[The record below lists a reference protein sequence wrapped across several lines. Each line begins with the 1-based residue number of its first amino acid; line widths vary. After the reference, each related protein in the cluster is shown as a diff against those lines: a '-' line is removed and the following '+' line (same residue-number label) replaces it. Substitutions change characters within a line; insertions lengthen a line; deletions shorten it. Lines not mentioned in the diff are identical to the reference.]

1 MYHSTVFTY
10 LNPNSS
16 DDNHSSEQS
25 PLHWQL
31 SGDINSSIA
40 PTYFCYSFQE
50 HDHWESPVCEA
61 SAHMRLCRKGFYSP
75 FCHLTSSAKGNLD
88 QAHLSHAASHQIV
101 FTFKESLKINR
112 TGNTEARHISKY
124 LLEAVDSEWPPNAS
138 TVRKLWEAKQ
148 SLGTR
153 YYGAP
158 SCKSVLLLQK
168 KPHLTHLL
176 MQPKCR
182 GQAVKTRHMQYQAKK
197 KNTLRGLALRTVIHI
212 KSQKSFSVAS
222 YHGASCIFTG
232 NFKEVH
238 QKKKKSFFPPDFYK
252 TI

>member
-1 MYHSTVFTY
+1 MYNSTVFTY
-10 LNPNSS
+10 LNLNSS

-40 PTYFCYSFQE
+40 PTYFCYLFQE

-124 LLEAVDSEWPPNAS
+124 LLEAVDSEWPPDAS

-197 KNTLRGLALRTVIHI
+197 KKHLKRSGFKNCNSYKKPEVLFC
-212 KSQKSFSVAS
+212 SFLPWGFL
-222 YHGASCIFTG
+222 HFHR
-232 NFKEVH
+232 KL
-238 QKKKKSFFPPDFYK
+238 
-252 TI
+252 